1 MSVGARQLQ
10 ERLDR
15 EIARTPLPDGRR
27 IAVLLPCHNESHT
40 IADVVKGFRA
50 ELPDADIYVFDNLST
65 DDTAAAAQAAGAIV
79 RREPEK
85 GKGNVVRRMFADID
99 ADIYVMADG
108 DRTYDPRN
116 VHDLIDCLTVNNL
129 DMVIGKRSQEQTA
142 YRPGHLLGNRLFN
155 LTVEWLFGRGMS
167 DMLSGYR
174 VFSRRFV
181 KSFPALSSGFEIETE
196 LTIHALDLRMPFAEV
211 PVPYYD
217 RPEGSASKLR
227 TLTDG
232 VRILKT
238 IVLLLKDVRPFL
250 YFGTIAGAL
259 AGVALAL
266 ALPIFLTFLETGLV
280 PKFPTAI
287 LCTGLMILSF
297 LSLASGVILD
307 SVSRF
312 RRETKRLIYLLSGG
326 RA

>member
-1 MSVGARQLQ
+1 MSVGARRLQ
-10 ERLDR
+10 QRLDE
-15 EIARTPLPDGRR
+15 EIARAPLPGGPR
-27 IAVLLPCHNESHT
+27 IAVLLPCHNEART
-40 IADVVKGFRA
+40 VADVVKGFRA
-50 ELPDADIYVFDNLST
+50 ELPHADIYVFDNLST
-65 DDTAAAAQAAGAIV
+65 DDTAAAAGAAGAIV

-108 DRTYDPRN
+108 DRTYDPHN
-116 VHDLIDCLTVNNL
+116 VHDLIACLIENGL

-142 YRPGHLLGNRLFN
+142 YRRGHLLGNRIFN

-217 RPEGSASKLR
+217 RPDGSSSKLR

-232 VRILKT
+232 MKILKT

-250 YFGTIAGAL
+250 FFGTIAGIL
-259 AGVALAL
+259 AGVSIAF
-266 ALPIFLTFLETGLV
+266 ALPIFVTFLKTGLV

>member
-15 EIARTPLPDGRR
+15 EIAHTPLPEGRR
-27 IAVLLPCHNESHT
+27 VAVLLPCHNESRT

-50 ELPDADIYVFDNLST
+50 ELPDAEIYVFDNLST
-65 DDTAAAAQAAGAIV
+65 DDTAAAAEAAGAIV
-79 RREPEK
+79 RREREK

-99 ADIYVMADG
+99 ADVYVMADG

-116 VHDLIDCLTVNNL
+116 VHELIDCLTTNHL

-181 KSFPALSSGFEIETE
+181 KSFPALSTGFEIETE

-250 YFGTIAGAL
+250 FFGTIAGVL

-266 ALPIFLTFLETGLV
+266 ALPIFLTFLQTGLV

>member
-1 MSVGARQLQ
+1 MSIGAKQLQ

-15 EIARTPLPDGRR
+15 EIARAPDATGARV
-27 IAVLLPCHNESHT
+27 AVLLPCHNEAAT

-50 ELPDADIYVFDNLST
+50 ELPEADIYVFDNLST
-65 DDTAAAAQAAGAIV
+65 DDTGTIAEAAGAIV
-79 RREPEK
+79 RRETEK
-85 GKGNVVRRMFADID
+85 GKGNVVRRMFADIE

-116 VHDLIDCLTVNNL
+116 VHALIDCLTANHL
-129 DMVIGKRSQEQTA
+129 DMVIGQRAQEQTA

-155 LTVEWLFGRGMS
+155 LTVEWMFGRGMT

-196 LTIHALDLRMPFAEV
+196 LTIHALELRMPFAEL
-211 PVPYYD
+211 PVSYYD
-217 RPEGSASKLR
+217 RPDGSSSKLR
-227 TLTDG
+227 TLADG
-232 VRILKT
+232 IVILKT
-238 IVLLLKDVRPFL
+238 ILLLLKEARPFL
-250 YFGTIAGAL
+250 FFGAIAALL
-259 AGVALAL
+259 AGVSLAL
-266 ALPIFLTFLETGLV
+266 AVPIFVTFLQTGLV

-287 LCTGLMILSF
+287 LCTGLMILAF
-297 LSLASGVILD
+297 LSLAGGVILD

-312 RRETKRLIYLLSGG
+312 RRETKRLIYLLAD
-326 RA
+326 RRE

>member
-1 MSVGARQLQ
+1 MSIGARRLQ
-10 ERLDR
+10 EQLDQAISR
-15 EIARTPLPDGRR
+15 APGPAGRR
-27 IAVLLPCHNESHT
+27 IAVLLPCHNEAAT

-65 DDTAAAAQAAGAIV
+65 DDTAAIAEAAGAIV
-79 RREPEK
+79 RREPDK

-99 ADIYVMADG
+99 ANIYVMADG

-116 VHDLIDCLTVNNL
+116 VHALIDCLTENNL
-129 DMVIGKRSQEQTA
+129 DMVIGRRAQDQTA
-142 YRPGHLLGNRLFN
+142 YRAGHLLGNRLFN

-181 KSFPALSSGFEIETE
+181 KSFPALSSGFEVETE
-196 LTIHALDLRMPFAEV
+196 LTIHALDLRMPFAEI
-211 PVPYYD
+211 PVSYYD
-217 RPEGSASKLR
+217 RPAGSSSKLR
-227 TLTDG
+227 TLADG
-232 VRILKT
+232 IAILKT

-250 YFGTIAGAL
+250 FFGIIAGML
-259 AGVALAL
+259 ASVALAL
-266 ALPIFLTFLETGLV
+266 SIPIFLTFLATGLV
-280 PKFPTAI
+280 PQVPTAI

-297 LSLASGVILD
+297 LSLTCGAILD

-312 RRETKRLIYLLSGG
+312 RRETKRLIYLLSDG
-326 RA
+326 RG